1 MEINKGDIVWVEN
14 SKTTGSEMAGTRPA
28 IVVSNNKANQYS
40 PVVTVVWLCS
50 NERKPL
56 PTHCTVKAL
65 KLSTAVCEN
74 VTTVSKERIGGYI
87 RTATEDEVD
96 AVDRCLRIHLD
107 LVERRTKEEILE
119 RQHPEN
125 IDEMVAI
132 LGVSPVIGYLRCKVF
147 EHRGDAR
154 KSEWYMNK
162 LLELKRHDSIHE
174 GYKR

>member
-14 SKTTGSEMAGTRPA
+14 SKVAGHEMAGTRPA
-28 IVVSNNKANQYS
+28 IVVSNNKANQFS

-56 PTHCTVKAL
+56 PTHCNVKAL

-87 RTATEDEVD
+87 RTATQEEVE

-125 IDEMVAI
+125 IDLMLTI
-132 LGVSPVIGYLRCKVF
+132 LGREPVIGYLRCKVF
-147 EHRGDAR
+147 EHREDAK

-162 LLELKRHDSIHE
+162 LLELKRHDTVHE
-174 GYKR
+174 GFKR